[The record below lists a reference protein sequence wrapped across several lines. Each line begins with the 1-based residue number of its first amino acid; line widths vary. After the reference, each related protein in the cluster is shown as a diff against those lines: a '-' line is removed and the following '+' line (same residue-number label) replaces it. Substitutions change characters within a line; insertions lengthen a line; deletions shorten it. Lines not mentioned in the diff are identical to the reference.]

1 MTNYI
6 IYVLLYV
13 NKFLYCKNVFYSC
26 KQYNN
31 NIIIMGYI
39 FTVSNT
45 RYPTCLPWGSFTT
58 LFCTFV
64 S

>member
-1 MTNYI
+1 MNDKLYI

-13 NKFLYCKNVFYSC
+13 NKFLYCKKMYFIHVS
-26 KQYNN
+26 